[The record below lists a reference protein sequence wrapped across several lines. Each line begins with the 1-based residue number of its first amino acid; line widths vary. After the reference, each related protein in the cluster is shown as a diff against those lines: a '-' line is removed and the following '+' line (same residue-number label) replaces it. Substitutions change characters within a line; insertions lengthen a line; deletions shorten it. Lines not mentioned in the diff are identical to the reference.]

1 MEGEELLQRLRE
13 YMTVEQEFYHHIFMS
28 RARKLDKSEDLVEII
43 DLLHANYLVQKRL
56 FTNLARAVADSD
68 MGLPALKDLLE
79 K

>member
-28 RARKLDKSEDLVEII
+28 RARKLDKPEDLVEII

-68 MGLPALKDLLE
+68 MELPALKDLLG